1 MRKFALTFIDFFHQ
15 PFAKWIPQATFRYLV
30 TGGSTAAM
38 GVLVYFL
45 VYNFVLQKQGILLPF
60 IFISGP
66 IAALLI
72 ELCITFPMGFILN
85 KYLVFTESNLRGRIQ
100 LFRYGMIV
108 AINILLNYILIK
120 LMVEL
125 LHFYPT
131 LSKLFTTIIIAIFS
145 FFSQKNYSFGS
156 KN

>member
-1 MRKFALTFIDFFHQ
+1 MRKTALNVIDFFHQ
-15 PFAKWIPQATFRYLV
+15 PFARWIPQATFRYLV

-45 VYNFVLQKQGILLPF
+45 VYNFVLHQQGVTLPF

-66 IAALLI
+66 IAALII
-72 ELCITFPMGFILN
+72 ELGITFPMGFLLN

-108 AINILLNYILIK
+108 AINILLNYVLIK

-125 LHFYPT
+125 LHLYPT
-131 LSKLFTTIIIAIFS
+131 VSKLFTTIIIAVFS